1 MNFSSLHLKGVN
13 LELHILHHVD
23 VEDTVL
29 ELTIHSDLF
38 YGTIDMN
45 PDIESLASTFDS
57 ALETAFQIS
66 NSVLITANEVT
77 VVVVAQ
83 QGQLIDFRNC
93 YLTFLV
99 RIKKYFT
106 GEYFMIKY

>member
-38 YGTIDMN
+38 YGTIGMN
-45 PDIESLASTFDS
+45 PDIESLALTFDS

-66 NSVLITANEVT
+66 NSVLTANEVK
-77 VVVVAQ
+77 VPVVAQ
-83 QGQLIDFRNC
+83 QGQLIDFRNY

-106 GEYFMIKY
+106 GEHFIIKY

>member
-23 VEDTVL
+23 VEDTVF

-38 YGTIDMN
+38 CGTIGMN
-45 PDIESLASTFDS
+45 PDIEFDS

-77 VVVVAQ
+77 VAVVAQ
-83 QGQLIDFRNC
+83 QGQLIDFRNS